1 MSQLNLLQ
9 IEEMTL
15 DQLHTYFENE
25 ELTSFD
31 LVKHYLNRIALYDKS
46 GPSINSVLEVNPSA
60 LFIARNMDA
69 ERKNGK
75 VRGPLHGVPVIIKDN
90 IDTADQMHTSAGS
103 LTLQNHYALED
114 AFIVK
119 KLRDA
124 GAVILGKA
132 NMTEWANFMAYDMPN
147 GYSSR
152 GGQVLNPYGPGVLDV
167 SGSSSGSG
175 AAVACNFTMLAVGTE
190 TSGSILCPAG
200 NNNIV
205 GIKPTVG
212 LVSRTGI
219 IPISISQDTA
229 GPMARNV
236 KDAAVLLEILA
247 GYDSEDFATY
257 CAPDVPQYTDG
268 LENTSLK
275 GKRIGVAYHFC
286 VKGLNKTQKTI
297 FDLALADLQNEG
309 AEIIYLE
316 QISALEKEDFDYN
329 VLLHE
334 FKSGINNY
342 LKTVSPALG
351 LQTLSDI
358 IAYNEKYKEDCLKFN
373 QELLIE
379 SDQTDGTLT
388 SPVYINSRLNDLEKT
403 QDNGIDYVMKE
414 NKLDALIS
422 PNDVWYGIPAKAGYP
437 SISVPSGF
445 DDDGL
450 PLSIIF
456 TAEAFTEKK
465 LIKIAYAYEQLTQKR
480 IPIEL
485 K

>member
-1 MSQLNLLQ
+1 MSQKNVLQ

-15 DQLHTYFENE
+15 NQLHVHFENG

-31 LVKHYLNRIALYDKS
+31 LVKHYLDRISKFDKD
-46 GPSINSVLEVNPSA
+46 GPKINSVLEVNPDA
-60 LFIARNMDA
+60 LFIARNLDR
-69 ERKNGK
+69 ERENGK

-90 IDTADQMHTSAGS
+90 IDTCDQMHTSAGS
-103 LTLQNHYALED
+103 LALQNHYAKND
-114 AFIVK
+114 AFITK
-119 KLRDA
+119 KLREA

-132 NMTEWANFMAYDMPN
+132 NMTEWANFMAYNMSN

-152 GGQVLNPYGPGVLDV
+152 GGQVLNPYGPGELDV
-167 SGSSSGSG
+167 SGSSSGSA

-236 KDAAVLLEILA
+236 RDAAILLETLA
-247 GYDSEDFATY
+247 GYDPEDAATHY
-257 CAPDVPQYTDG
+257 APEVSSYIDSLDKAS
-268 LENTSLK
+268 LE
-275 GKRIGVAYHFC
+275 GKRFGVAFEFC
-286 VKGLNKTQKTI
+286 VRYLNEQQKSV
-297 FDLALADLQNEG
+297 FDESLEILKRQG
-309 AEIIYLE
+309 AEVVYLE
-316 QISALEKEDFDYN
+316 KISPIENEKFDYN
-329 VLLHE
+329 VLLYE
-334 FKSGINNY
+334 FKSGINHY
-342 LKTVSPALG
+342 LKSVSPSIG
-351 LQTLSDI
+351 ISTLSDI
-358 IAYNEKYKEDCLKFN
+358 IAYNEANKEECLKYN

-379 SDQTDGTLT
+379 SNETDGTLT
-388 SPVYINSRLNDLEKT
+388 TPEYLQSRLNDLEKT
-403 QDNGIDYVMKE
+403 QNKGIDLVMEE

-445 DDDGL
+445 DDNGM
-450 PLSIIF
+450 PLSVVL
-456 TAEAFTEKK
+456 TGEAFTEKK
-465 LIKIAYAYEQLTQKR
+465 LIEIAYAFEQVSQKR
-480 IPIEL
+480 VSIEL

>member
-1 MSQLNLLQ
+1 MSQINLLQ

-15 DQLHTYFENE
+15 DQLHTYYENE
-25 ELTSFD
+25 ELTSFE
-31 LVKHYLNRIALYDKS
+31 LIKHYLKRIAMYDKA
-46 GPSINSVLEVNPSA
+46 GPSINSVLEVNPEA

-103 LTLQNHYALED
+103 LALQNHYAKKD
-114 AFIVK
+114 AFIVQ
-119 KLRDA
+119 KLRNA
-124 GAVILGKA
+124 GAIILGKA
-132 NMTEWANFMAYDMPN
+132 NMTEWANFMAYNMPN
-147 GYSSR
+147 GFSSR

-212 LVSRTGI
+212 LVSRSGI

-247 GYDSEDFATY
+247 GYDSDDSATH
-257 CAPDVPQYTDG
+257 CAPSAISYTDG
-268 LENTSLK
+268 LAKVSLK
-275 GKRIGVAYHFC
+275 GKRFGVTYDFC
-286 VKGLNKTQKTI
+286 IKNLNENQKSAFDQAL
-297 FDLALADLQNEG
+297 FDLKKEG
-309 AEIIYLE
+309 AEIIYLDL
-316 QISALEKEDFDYN
+316 ISPLEKSRFDYN

-351 LQTLSDI
+351 LKTLSDI
-358 IAYNEKYKEDCLKFN
+358 ITYNEKHKEDCLKHN

-379 SDQTDGTLT
+379 SDQTVGTLT
-388 SPVYINSRLNDLEKT
+388 SPDYLKSRLNDLENS
-403 QDNGIDYVMKE
+403 QNMGIDLVISE
-414 NKLDALIS
+414 NQLDALIS

-445 DDDGL
+445 DVDGL
-450 PLSIIF
+450 PLSIIL
-456 TAEAFTEKK
+456 TAEAFSEKK
-465 LIKIAYAYEQLTQKR
+465 LIEIAYAYEKVTQKR
-480 IPIEL
+480 KPIEF

>member
-1 MSQLNLLQ
+1 MSQINLLQ

-15 DQLHTYFENE
+15 DQLHTYFESE

-31 LVKHYLNRIALYDKS
+31 LVKHYLKRIALYDKS
-46 GPSINSVLEVNPSA
+46 GPTINSILEVNPEA
-60 LFIARNMDA
+60 LFLARNMDA

-75 VRGPLHGVPVIIKDN
+75 IRGPLHGVPVIIKDN

-103 LTLQNHYALED
+103 LALQNHYAKKD
-114 AFIVK
+114 ASVVQ

-124 GAVILGKA
+124 GAIILGKA
-132 NMTEWANFMAYDMPN
+132 NMTEWANFMAYNMPN
-147 GYSSR
+147 GFSSR

-212 LVSRTGI
+212 LVARTGI

-247 GYDSEDFATY
+247 GCDSEDSATH
-257 CAPDVPQYTDG
+257 CAPSATSYTDG
-268 LENTSLK
+268 FANASLK
-275 GKRIGVAYHFC
+275 GKRLGVTYDFC
-286 VKGLNKTQKTI
+286 IKNLNENQKSVFDQAL
-297 FDLALADLQNEG
+297 FDLKKEG
-309 AEIIYLE
+309 AEIVYLD
-316 QISALEKEDFDYN
+316 QISPLEKGRSDYN

-342 LKTVSPALG
+342 LKTVSPSLG

-358 IAYNEKYKEDCLKFN
+358 IAYNEKHKEDCLKHN

-379 SDQTDGTLT
+379 SDQTEGTLT
-388 SPVYINSRLNDLEKT
+388 SPDYLKSRLNDLENT
-403 QDNGIDYVMKE
+403 QKNGIDLVIHE
-414 NKLDALIS
+414 NQLDALIS
-422 PNDVWYGIPAKAGYP
+422 PNDAWYGIPAKAGYP

-445 DDDGL
+445 DEDGL
-450 PLSIIF
+450 PLSIVL
-456 TAEAFTEKK
+456 TAEAFSEKK
-465 LIKIAYAYEQLTQKR
+465 LIEIAYAYEQATQKR
-480 IPIEL
+480 IPI
-485 K
+485 KFK

>member
-103 LTLQNHYALED
+103 LALQNHYALED

-247 GYDSEDFATY
+247 GYDSEDFATH
-257 CAPDVPQYTDG
+257 CAPDIPQYTDG

-275 GKRIGVAYHFC
+275 GKRIGVSYHFC

-316 QISALEKEDFDYN
+316 QISAIEKEDFDYN

-358 IAYNEKYKEDCLKFN
+358 IAYNEKHKEDCLKYN

-388 SPVYINSRLNDLEKT
+388 SPVYIKSRLNDLEKT

-414 NKLDALIS
+414 NQLDALIS

-465 LIKIAYAYEQLTQKR
+465 LIKIAYAYEQLTQTR

>member
-1 MSQLNLLQ
+1 MSQINLLQ

-25 ELTSFD
+25 ELTSYE
-31 LVKHYLNRIALYDKS
+31 LVKHYLKRIAMYDKA
-46 GPSINSVLEVNPSA
+46 GPSINSVLEVNPEA

-103 LTLQNHYALED
+103 LALQNHYAKKD
-114 AFIVK
+114 AFIVH

-124 GAVILGKA
+124 GAIILGKA
-132 NMTEWANFMAYDMPN
+132 NMTEWANFMAYNMPN
-147 GYSSR
+147 GFSSR

-236 KDAAVLLEILA
+236 KDAAVLLEILS
-247 GYDSEDFATY
+247 GCDSEDSATH
-257 CAPDVPQYTDG
+257 CAPSSISYTDG
-268 LENTSLK
+268 LANASLK
-275 GKRIGVAYHFC
+275 GKRLGITYDFC
-286 VKGLNKTQKTI
+286 IRNLNENQKLVFDQAL
-297 FDLALADLQNEG
+297 FDLKKEG
-309 AEIIYLE
+309 AEIVYLD
-316 QISALEKEDFDYN
+316 QISPLENGGFDYN
-329 VLLHE
+329 VLLYE

-358 IAYNEKYKEDCLKFN
+358 IAYNEKHKKDCLKHN

-379 SDQTDGTLT
+379 SDQTEGTLT
-388 SPVYINSRLNDLEKT
+388 SSAYLESRLNDLENT
-403 QDNGIDYVMKE
+403 QNNGIDLVMHE
-414 NKLDALIS
+414 NQLDALIS

-445 DDDGL
+445 DEDGL
-450 PLSIIF
+450 PLSIIL
-456 TAEAFTEKK
+456 TAGAFSEKK
-465 LIKIAYAYEQLTQKR
+465 LIEISYVYEQATHNRK
-480 IPIEL
+480 PIEF